1 MKVVLWFGPVAT
13 SQVTKARLPDADKFI
28 VIGGGCPPGGG
39 DPSCQGSSYFSTL
52 ADSWF
57 DGKGYMPK
65 LLKSKGIDPATPEL
79 EVYIGSFS
87 AGHGAVKKICMSSD
101 DRKLIQGIVLA
112 DSTYCAWPNKVPAF
126 SEGYVRYCVD
136 AVLRPRLFVATA
148 SASEDPAGNTPAGN
162 KCMMAIRDE
171 VEKRTGAMFTPVTF
185 WPPGIDPQPVAA
197 WQLGNC
203 LLADYGTRLTHP
215 QHATKL
221 ASQVWSQLV
230 TPWSTSSQACLTVAA
245 LQPTAPVNG
254 FGLEMGGLPS
264 LPSGAPQV
272 CTLWGRWPKGAAI
285 PPPAG
290 LSSTDRLLAAG
301 LGALAGYGALRF
313 AQRVA
318 R

>member
-13 SQVTKARLPDADKFI
+13 SHVAKARIPDADKFI

-39 DPSCQGSSYFSTL
+39 DPSCQGSSYFATL

-57 DGKGYMPK
+57 DGKQYLPK
-65 LLKSKGIDPATPEL
+65 LLRSKGIDPTGTDL

-87 AGHGAVKKICMSSD
+87 AGHGAVKKLCMSPD
-101 DRKLIQGIVLA
+101 DRKLIQGIALA

-148 SASEDPAGNTPAGN
+148 SGSEDPAGNTPPGN
-162 KCMMAIRDE
+162 KCMLAIRDE
-171 VEKRTGAMFTPVTF
+171 VEKRTGAMFSPTTF

-203 LLADYGTRLTHP
+203 ILADYGTRLTHP
-215 QHATKL
+215 QHATRL
-221 ASQVWSQLV
+221 AAQVWSQLV
-230 TPWSTSSQACLTVAA
+230 TPWTASPQSCFTVAA
-245 LQPTAPVNG
+245 LHPSTVNATQPLYGMGDAPIVD
-254 FGLEMGGLPS
+254 
-264 LPSGAPQV
+264 APQV
-272 CTLWGRWPKGAAI
+272 CSLWGRWPAGAAI

-290 LSSTDRLLAAG
+290 LNATERLVAAG
-301 LGALAGYGALRF
+301 LGALVGYGTLRLV
-313 AQRVA
+313 QRVP